1 MLAARY
7 FKEQLAP
14 VKSTKKKA
22 TAKNMYINKRA
33 QVISSYIINTLKLS
47 DKKGQFL
54 LRILSEKYNY
64 NTAQIKGKNLSQAEK
79 KLIYKTSFSETRKK
93 LSTQFTN
100 REVAEIQK
108 LERSKQKNINNH

>member
-47 DKKGQFL
+47 DKKGQF
-54 LRILSEKYNY
+54 S
-64 NTAQIKGKNLSQAEK
+64 
-79 KLIYKTSFSETRKK
+79 
-93 LSTQFTN
+93 
-100 REVAEIQK
+100 
-108 LERSKQKNINNH
+108 